1 MHKIATKI
9 QYVNTYSK
17 LEARNNGRN
26 FVKNTKIWYNKKMEN
41 KNTQTEDLPKPEGEG
56 DKLAK
61 PDIALLTQENE
72 KKYNEAKA
80 RLERMSQKLK
90 DIHIDNNATD
100 ECSKKAVTLYEQVQC
115 KLDEITNML
124 VALEKA
130 YVPGK
135 KVELT
140 AIEICKR
147 GKYKPKHC
155 WDWIQHV
162 YHRAGVKR
170 NLLYVDL
177 GYSGLDCGKHHAS
190 PAMVNQITSGDLIF
204 YNNKN
209 TADEHG
215 NHSVIFLGWIDR
227 EKGIAQVASGFK
239 DNPGRIHEANLKE
252 KPVTYIARP
261 AIPLKQQETVAQN
274 MAIGTQKIFHE
285 LNGIEEVV
293 SQIVDQQQ
301 LASLEKK
308 IT

>member
-1 MHKIATKI
+1 M
-9 QYVNTYSK
+9 
-17 LEARNNGRN
+17 NNE
-26 FVKNTKIWYNKKMEN
+26 IL
-41 KNTQTEDLPKPEGEG
+41 QTEDIQKPQGEGE
-56 DKLAK
+56 KLAK
-61 PDIALLTQENE
+61 PDIASMTQENMN
-72 KKYNEAKA
+72 KYNQAKA
-80 RLERMSQKLK
+80 QLERMSKKLC
-90 DIHIDNNATD
+90 DIHLDNAATD
-100 ECSKKAVTLYEQVQC
+100 ECSEKAVTLYEQVQC
-115 KLDEITNML
+115 KLDEITKML
-124 VALEKA
+124 AALEKA
-130 YVPGK
+130 YIPGK
-135 KVELT
+135 KVELK
-140 AIEICKR
+140 AIEVCKR

-190 PAMVNQITSGDLIF
+190 PAMVDQITSGDLIF

-209 TADEHG
+209 TADEKG
-215 NHSVIFLGWIDR
+215 NHSVIFLGWIDK

-274 MAIGTQKIFHE
+274 MALDTQKIFHE

-301 LASLEKK
+301 LASLEQN
-308 IT
+308 ITL